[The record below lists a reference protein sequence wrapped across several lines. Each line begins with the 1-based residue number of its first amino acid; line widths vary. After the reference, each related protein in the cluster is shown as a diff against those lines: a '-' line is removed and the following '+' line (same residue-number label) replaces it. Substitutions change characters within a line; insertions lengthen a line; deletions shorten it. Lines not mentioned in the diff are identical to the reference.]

1 MQWSSLPF
9 SPPARDNQ
17 PPAHSPEG
25 PRGGFP
31 EAWQFCRALFFLP
44 PAPHPLSP
52 NLSCHSWD
60 PPACLDGPGPGPS
73 LSPRH
78 HALSI
83 MAKVSLTE
91 LV

>member
-1 MQWSSLPF
+1 MALPPFLPF
-9 SPPARDNQ
+9 CQ
-17 PPAHSPEG
+17 G
-25 PRGGFP
+25 
-31 EAWQFCRALFFLP
+31 Q
-44 PAPHPLSP
+44 PAPCPLPRRPLRGLPGGLAILQSP
-52 NLSCHSWD
+52 VLPAPCRTPLVPKLELPQLG

-83 MAKVSLTE
+83 MANVSLTE

>member
-1 MQWSSLPF
+1 MVLPPF
-9 SPPARDNQ
+9 LPSCQGQPAPGPLPRR
-17 PPAHSPEG
+17 P
-25 PRGGFP
+25 PRG
-31 EAWQFCRALFFLP
+31 LP
-44 PAPHPLSP
+44 RGLAILQSPVLPAPAPHPLSP

-83 MAKVSLTE
+83 MANVSLTE